1 MGGGGGYIL
10 AVDSGGT
17 KCDALLAR
25 DDGRVARRQRVSWND
40 PASSSTVVGGGRSL
54 SAISQAIRTV
64 LGDVV
69 CRELH
74 VAGVS
79 HRLEQVL
86 ELCGRHAAIIKAYHV
101 HEGDPSY
108 ALCEQTWGVVAIAG
122 TGAVIQ
128 MRARD
133 GSSFR
138 LDGLGPYLGDYGG
151 AFHIGM
157 QAIRAVG
164 RFEWAPRYHTS
175 LVEPVFDA
183 LGLLNSEPPRA
194 HKLLVYMIRP
204 PADRAVIASLAR
216 VVDEQARAGD
226 QVARTILH
234 DAATAMAETILCVV
248 ERAGCLQEPCP
259 LIGHGSVAQHS
270 AIFWDHL
277 CARVR
282 AYAPNI
288 APMLPPFPPVVG
300 AALIALRRLDPD
312 NYPALREA
320 LFASARE
327 KQL

>member
-1 MGGGGGYIL
+1 
-10 AVDSGGT
+10 VDSGGT

-25 DDGRVARRQRVSWND
+25 EDGAVLRWRRVYWND

-54 SAISQAIRTV
+54 SAISSAIRQV
-64 LGDVV
+64 LGDIE

-74 VAGVS
+74 VAGIS
-79 HRLEQVL
+79 HKLEQVL
-86 ELCGRHAAIIKAYHV
+86 HLCGRHAAVIKAYHI

-108 ALCEQTWGVVAIAG
+108 AQCEQTWGMVAIAG

-128 MRARD
+128 MRKRD

-175 LVEPVFDA
+175 LVEPVFEA
-183 LGLLNSEPPRA
+183 LGLLNGGPPRA
-194 HKLLVYMIRP
+194 HQLLVYMIRP

-216 VVDEQARAGD
+216 LVDEQARAGD
-226 QVARTILH
+226 RIARAILH
-234 DAATAMAETILCVV
+234 EAATAMAETILCVV
-248 ERAGCLQEPCP
+248 EQAGYLNEACP
-259 LIGHGSVAQHS
+259 LIGHGSVAQCS
-270 AIFWDHL
+270 TIFWDHL

-288 APMLPPFPPVVG
+288 VPMLPPFPPVVG
-300 AALIALRRLDPD
+300 AALIVLHRLAPDNHEALRRT
-312 NYPALREA
+312 
-320 LFASARE
+320 LFTSAA
-327 KQL
+327 KMQP

>member
-1 MGGGGGYIL
+1 
-10 AVDSGGT
+10 VDSGGT

-25 DDGRVARRQRVSWND
+25 DDGTVVRRQRVSWSD

-54 SAISQAIRTV
+54 SAVTSAINQA
-64 LGDVV
+64 LGDVA

-74 VAGVS
+74 VAGIS

-101 HEGDPSY
+101 NEGDPSY
-108 ALCEQTWGVVAIAG
+108 ALCEQSWGVVAIAG

-128 MRARD
+128 MHTRD

-175 LVEPVFDA
+175 LVEPVFAA
-183 LGLLNSEPPRA
+183 LGLLNGEPPRA

-216 VVDEQARAGD
+216 LVDEQARAGD
-226 QVARTILH
+226 RIARSILH

-248 ERAGCLQEPCP
+248 EQAGCLHEPCP
-259 LIGHGSVAQHS
+259 LIGHGSVAQYS

-288 APMLPPFPPVVG
+288 MPMLPPFPPVVG
-300 AALIALRRLDPD
+300 AALIVLRRLDPN
-312 NYPALREA
+312 NYSSLRQT
-320 LFASARE
+320 LFDSAWE
-327 KQL
+327 KQCGGKGGPQ